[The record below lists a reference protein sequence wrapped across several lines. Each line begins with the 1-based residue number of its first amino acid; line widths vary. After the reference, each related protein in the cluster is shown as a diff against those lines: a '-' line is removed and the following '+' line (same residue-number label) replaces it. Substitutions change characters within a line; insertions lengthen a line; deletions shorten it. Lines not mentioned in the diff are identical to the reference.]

1 MLKASLSPSHI
12 LAAILILAHGAAI
25 TVVALVG
32 MQQWLQLIV
41 IAALLANLAYVVMRV
56 ALLRALNSAVAL
68 EVTSDN
74 ALSIQTRSGEWIECE
89 VLGSTYVVS
98 FLTVLNLRELEK
110 VAVRHIMILPDS
122 MDAEDFRRLR
132 VWLRWKHGTP
142 QG

>member
-1 MLKASLSPSHI
+1 MLKASLRPSHI

-32 MQQWLQLIV
+32 MQQWLQLLA
-41 IAALLANLAYVVMRV
+41 IAALLANLAYVVARA
-56 ALLRALNSAVAL
+56 ALLRGSSAVVAL

-98 FLTVLNLRELEK
+98 FLTVLNLREIEK
-110 VAVRHIMILPDS
+110 GSVRHIMILPDS

>member
-32 MQQWLQLIV
+32 MQQWLQLLA
-41 IAALLANLAYVVMRV
+41 IAALLANLAYVVARA
-56 ALLRALNSAVAL
+56 ALLRGSSAVVAL

-98 FLTVLNLRELEK
+98 FLTVLNLREIEK
-110 VAVRHIMILPDS
+110 GSVRHIMILPDS

-132 VWLRWKHGTP
+132 VWLRWKRGTP